1 MAEMLSSSIYPDVKN
16 ISTCG
21 LPSSQIAQI
30 LPSFQAGKLEN
41 LDLYYCGKPTAED
54 METIVNSDQWK
65 NAKNISGFRGLSN
78 IRIKDLLHFSL
89 VCVDYATISVETAI
103 EIKDVSLISL
113 VSLNFT
119 LILFQILLTSSNIK
133 HAYFT
138 SKSVLDVNVIRV
150 FDPKAAKVHRKRNL
164 SNLVRNTD
172 FADFTFSSNQKVLR
186 FKKKN

>member
-103 EIKDVSLISL
+103 EIKD
-113 VSLNFT
+113 
-119 LILFQILLTSSNIK
+119 ILLTSSNIK